1 MLTGPLLFVRYAF
14 MPNHLGYCGG
24 DESQT
29 MFEYAVGGEEDEGLR
44 QLERQ
49 FEGACPYLQLIARAN
64 GIADPL
70 DSRVVEAYWVGNRL
84 LDRVDMGTFY
94 ASMQDRFKS
103 RTRPQEWRWLAC
115 KAPAGARPHHSF
127 HVFEVFPRIGM
138 MRSGAADHLVE
149 TMENCCIR
157 WGLVRAAMGP
167 DLIVEV
173 HPLLLGEGKLSLGPP
188 RIESVKRRLNGQG
201 FLDSVKAGEWVSI
214 HWGWACDTLTWQQRT
229 ELERYTRWHIALCN
243 QTL

>member
-24 DESQT
+24 DDSRT
-29 MFEYAVGGEEDEGLR
+29 MFEYAVNAEEDDGLR

-49 FEGACPYLQLIARAN
+49 FEGAYPYLQLIAMTN
-64 GIADPL
+64 NIADPL
-70 DSRVVEAYWVGNRL
+70 DARVVEAYWVGNRL
-84 LDRVDMGTFY
+84 LDRVDMGTLY
-94 ASMQDRFKS
+94 ASIQDRFKR
-103 RTRPQEWRWLAC
+103 RTGPKEWRWLAS

-127 HVFEVFPRIGM
+127 HVLEVFPRIGM

-173 HPLLLGEGKLSLGPP
+173 HPLLLGEGRLSLGPP
-188 RIESVKRRLNGQG
+188 RIESVKRRLNACGRQ
-201 FLDSVKAGEWVSI
+201 SI
-214 HWGWACDTLTWQQRT
+214 YVRGDLV
-229 ELERYTRWHIALCN
+229 EDG
-243 QTL
+243 